1 MNPTIDFLVN
11 YKGDA
16 SGIINAIKQAR
27 KADSDF
33 KSQVSKLPP
42 ENMRIGADVKQYKAI
57 QNAFKGRMMT
67 LNLADPKT
75 LTDLR
80 NAFAK
85 QRKIVESELLKTG
98 DAGDRVSR
106 AQMSR
111 LNRSLANYYN
121 LPSAVK
127 GFLPAR
133 RLGARSI
140 GKTDAVLQAMMGD
153 TAGLGDRVNKANEFF
168 YGLQLRG
175 LKDFEVKK
183 DQYARIQAMKEESRQ
198 ALVSQKGIDAKSKW
212 NRYAMA
218 QAIKEER
225 AQMKV
230 TGDPYAQP
238 LGMWGKFKAGAGE
251 WWSSGMGKIIKNMA
265 GFYGLYAIYSKLL
278 QAGSFL
284 LQQTFELQVSFARL
298 DALAVGNGQKYDK
311 LRGIVFGLGTAHG
324 FMATEVAQA
333 IKPLTQMGKTQEE
346 IAMLTEKAMQVA
358 NLTGDSLAAVISSSV
373 ASMTNFDMTVKEQT
387 ELMDY
392 WATLTSHYA
401 VSIEQLAKGF
411 EQGGE
416 TFKEFGFNAR
426 QVSAI
431 MTILMEQERGKQAG
445 VVRYLRLI
453 MEQLPKE
460 EVQGAIWKHMGVS
473 VLNARGGQRD
483 PWTIIKEMA
492 NAWQGLDNVQKTAF
506 RNSLSNKSA
515 MDAIYGVMNDWEKIQ
530 KAVNLGTDEG
540 NKKLAE
546 QSKIIEDTFIKR
558 WESLKNVWV
567 GLADTKLKDSVTF
580 LTDFTRGLVEL
591 SVALGNTENQLGKWW
606 ERLKTIYKWSPL
618 AAPQYLAEMLG
629 TELAHMSTSNLEEG
643 WKGLKQ
649 PFRLRLDEEKGSAAW
664 QYAKQKAD
672 EIARNKAKPTPTT
685 EGQVIHAETDADRA
699 ANIARQGLKD
709 YETWKSLYEKT
720 AKARENEL
728 KVADLEAR
736 TVLGYQVGI
745 NKQLIEEAQ
754 KRQELVTAKQS
765 AESRLDELNTKR
777 IAAEEYEK
785 SLVNSIKADR
795 DKATKQLE
803 EINSLI
809 SAEQLKLAE
818 SKNALVEQNTVLRE
832 LGDTYRNM
840 ILDTTI
846 EIIEKTQTWLDLNYK
861 LRDLLSNI
869 GNNVLKSV
877 LDKMTGGFVDKLG
890 NLGNLATMQS
900 GKSATANVMGMGAVG
915 IASAAGGYAYVKGKG
930 WVPVKGAGNT
940 GGLGFGDYASAG
952 LMGAAI
958 GSNRG
963 TKGMAGGAIGS
974 MAGMGIGLALG
985 GPVGGQIGAVA
996 GGWLGSLFGK
1006 PKKDETKTEE
1016 AIKSFSSTPSKID
1029 VTNNE
1034 LQIVNRNLVA
1044 LKEKFDPYPFRS
1056 SAYFTSHMNAGI
1068 GSGQWG
1074 NLTIHV
1080 NGATDPIT
1088 TAKAVS
1094 QAIAGYSMQGAV

>member
-27 KADSDF
+27 KADSEF
-33 KSQVSKLPP
+33 KAQVSAMPP
-42 ENMRIGADVKQYKAI
+42 QKYWTGAEVKQYKAI

-80 NAFAK
+80 TAFAK

-98 DAGDRVSR
+98 DAGDKVSR

-133 RLGARSI
+133 RLSARSI
-140 GKTDAVLQAMMGD
+140 GKTDAILQAMMGD

-183 DQYARIQAMKEESRQ
+183 DQFARIQAMKEESRQ
-198 ALVSQKGIDAKSKW
+198 ALINQKGIDAKSKW

-230 TGDPYAQP
+230 TGDPFAQP

-431 MTILMEQERGKQAG
+431 MAILMEQERGKQAG

-460 EVQGAIWKHMGVS
+460 EVQGAIWEHMGVS

-530 KAVNLGTDEG
+530 KAVNLGTEEG
-540 NKKLAE
+540 SNKLAE
-546 QSKIIEDTFIKR
+546 QSKLIENTVIKK

-567 GLADTKLKDSVTF
+567 EIGSGKAEGFVGF
-580 LTDFTRGLVEL
+580 LTRVFG
-591 SVALGNTENQLGKWW
+591 ALAN
-606 ERLKTIYKWSPL
+606 IS
-618 AAPQYLAEMLG
+618 
-629 TELAHMSTSNLEEG
+629 TELAKPEWGKFWDILVEGQPLEQAIQSRGKFFDWMLPEG
-643 WKGLKQ
+643 MQQTL
-649 PFRLRLDEEKGSAAW
+649 
-664 QYAKQKAD
+664 
-672 EIARNKAKPTPTT
+672 ARNKYGYGASGSWADVPVATTPTSSAQ
-685 EGQVIHAETDADRA
+685 GQILHPVTPADIA
-699 ANIARQGLKD
+699 ANEARQGLKD

-728 KVADLEAR
+728 KIADLEAR

-745 NKQLIEEAQ
+745 NKQLVEEAQ
-754 KRQELVTAKQS
+754 KRQELVTAQTD
-765 AESRLDELNTKR
+765 AESRLAELYDKQT
-777 IAAEEYEK
+777 EK
-785 SLVNSIKADR
+785 KQAVKDLENSIKKDR
-795 DKATKQLE
+795 DDAAKQLE

-809 SAEQLKLAE
+809 SSEQLKLAE
-818 SKNALVEQNTVLRE
+818 AKNALVEQNTVLKE
-832 LGDTYRNM
+832 MGETYRNM
-840 ILDTTI
+840 ILDTMV

-877 LDKMTGGFVDKLG
+877 LDKMTGGFVDAIGKMG
-890 NLGNLATMQS
+890 YLAT
-900 GKSATANVMGMGAVG
+900 GGAVVSNKYAG
-915 IASAAGGYAYVKGKG
+915 TMSFGQPGTEKVLIGKEIDKAKMTAS
-930 WVPVKGAGNT
+930 
-940 GGLGFGDYASAG
+940 LISSA

-963 TKGMAGGAIGS
+963 TKGMAGGSAGAMLGSLLGLTPLGPAGAMIGS
-974 MAGMGIGLALG
+974 
-985 GPVGGQIGAVA
+985 VA
-996 GGWLGSLFGK
+996 GGWLGSLLGK
-1006 PKKDETKTEE
+1006 PKKDENKAEE
-1016 AIKSFSSTPSKID
+1016 AVKSWVSIPSKID
-1029 VTNNE
+1029 VTNSE
-1034 LQIVNRNLVA
+1034 LQIVNRNLIA
-1044 LKEKFDPYPFRS
+1044 LKEKIEPYPMPS
-1056 SAYFTSHMNAGI
+1056 SYYLSARGNNAVGA
-1068 GSGQWG
+1068 GQWG
-1074 NLTIHV
+1074 NVTVNV
-1080 NGATDPIT
+1080 NGAQDPQA
-1088 TAKAVS
+1088 TANAVAS
-1094 QAIAGYSMQGAV
+1094 IFSINSLQGAQ

>member
-27 KADSDF
+27 KADKEF
-33 KSQVSKLPP
+33 KAQVSQLPP
-42 ENMRIGADVKQYKAI
+42 ENMRLTGDIKQYKAI

-75 LTDLR
+75 LTELR
-80 NAFAK
+80 SAFAK
-85 QRKIVESELLKTG
+85 QRKIVESELLKTM
-98 DAGDRVSR
+98 DAGDKVSR

-121 LPSAVK
+121 LPSAIK

-133 RLGARSI
+133 RLSARSI
-140 GKTDAVLQAMMGD
+140 GKTDAIMQALMGD
-153 TAGLGDRVNKANEFF
+153 TAGLESRVNKANEFF
-168 YGLQLRG
+168 TGLQLRG
-175 LKDFEVKK
+175 LKDSEAKK
-183 DQYARIQAMKEESRQ
+183 DQFARIQAMKEESRQ
-198 ALVSQKGIDAKSKW
+198 ALVSQKGIDARTKW

-230 TGDPYAQP
+230 TGDPFAKP
-238 LGMWGKFKAGAGE
+238 LGMWGKFKAGASN
-251 WWSSGMGKIIKNMA
+251 WFSSGMGSIVKNLA
-265 GFYGLYAIYSKLL
+265 GLYGLYAIYNKLL

-284 LQQTFELQVSFARL
+284 LQQTFELQLSFARL
-298 DALAVGNGQKYDK
+298 DALALGNGARYDK
-311 LRGIVFGLGTAHG
+311 LKTIVFGLGTAHG

-346 IAMLTEKAMQVA
+346 IARLTEKAMQIA
-358 NLTGDSLAAVISSSV
+358 NLTGDSLSAVISSSV

-387 ELMDY
+387 DLMDY

-431 MTILMEQERGKQAG
+431 MAILMEQERGKQAG

-492 NAWQGLDNVQKTAF
+492 DAWQGLDDVQKTAF

-530 KAVNLGTDEG
+530 KAVNLGTEEG
-540 NKKLAE
+540 SKKLAE
-546 QSKIIEDTFIKR
+546 QSKIVEDSFIKR

-567 GLADTKLKDSVTF
+567 GLADTKLKDSVAF

-591 SVALGNTENQLGKWW
+591 SIALNNTENKLGKWW
-606 ERLKTIYKWSPL
+606 DRLKTIYKWSPL
-618 AAPQYLAEMLG
+618 AVPQYLAEMLG
-629 TELAHMSTSNLEEG
+629 AELAQTSTSNLEEG

-649 PFRLRLDEEKGSAAW
+649 PFQYQLKSEVGSVAW
-664 QYAKQKAD
+664 QEELKKAN
-672 EIARNKAKPTPTT
+672 EIARNIKNKATT
-685 EGQVIHAETDADRA
+685 TSVEGQVLHQETEADKA

-745 NKQLIEEAQ
+745 NKQLVEEAQ
-754 KRQELVTAKQS
+754 KRHELVTAQED
-765 AESRLDELNTKR
+765 AESRLAELYVKQTDAR
-777 IAAEEYEK
+777 EYEK
-785 SLVNSIKADR
+785 SLSNSIQEDR
-795 DKATKQLE
+795 DKAAKQLE

-809 SAEQLKLAE
+809 SSEELKLAE
-818 SKNALVEQNTVLRE
+818 TKNALVEQNTVLKE
-832 LGDTYRNM
+832 MGDTYRNM
-840 ILDTTI
+840 VLDTMV
-846 EIIEKTQTWLDLNYK
+846 EIIEKTQNWLDLNYK

-869 GNNVLKSV
+869 GNNVLKNV
-877 LDKMTGGFVDKLG
+877 MDKMTG
-890 NLGNLATMQS
+890 NLVGAVSSFGVLAT
-900 GKSATANVMGMGAVG
+900 GNP
-915 IASAAGGYAYVKGKG
+915 GGYANIVGKG
-930 WVPVKGAGNT
+930 MVPVKE
-940 GGLGFGDYASAG
+940 GGVMMKSTSPQYISA
-952 LMGAAI
+952 LISSAIMGAAI

-963 TKGMAGGAIGS
+963 TKGMAGGSLGAMLG
-974 MAGMGIGLALG
+974 MTAGAAFGPLG
-985 GPVGGQIGAVA
+985 AQIGGVA
-996 GGWLGSLFGK
+996 GGWLGSLLGK
-1006 PKKDETKTEE
+1006 PKKDEAKTEE
-1016 AIKSFSSTPSKID
+1016 VVSSWISIPSKID
-1029 VTNNE
+1029 TTNNQ
-1034 LQIVNRNLVA
+1034 LQIVNRNLIA
-1044 LKEKFDPYPFRS
+1044 LKEKFEPYPLPS
-1056 SAYFTSHMNAGI
+1056 SAYFGFRANAAI
-1068 GSGQWG
+1068 GAGQWG
-1074 NLTIHV
+1074 NVTIYV
-1080 NGATDPIT
+1080 NGAGDPD
-1088 TAKAVS
+1088 AVAQKVS
-1094 QAIAGYSMQGAV
+1094 FAFSKYSMQGAQ